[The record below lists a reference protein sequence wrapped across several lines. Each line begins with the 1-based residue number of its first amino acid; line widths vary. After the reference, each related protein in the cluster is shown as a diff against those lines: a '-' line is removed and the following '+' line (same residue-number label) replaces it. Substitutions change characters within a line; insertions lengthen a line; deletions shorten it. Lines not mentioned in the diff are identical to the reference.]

1 MYILFNRLIF
11 DTEDLIVAQASECGL
26 HLHFSGDQNPV
37 RIWCGE
43 DEAEAML
50 QELFAILQGQGMAA
64 SPEDGPYAELGP
76 VELDDDEMQ
85 ALDAAAELGYR
96 WIARDKNGK
105 IYCYQRQPEKVGS
118 EYQDAHTPDPRR
130 IDPDWFSEITF
141 EVGPVSIDYLRLDA

>member
-43 DEAEAML
+43 DEADKML
-50 QELFAILQGQGMAA
+50 EELFTILQAQGMAA
-64 SPEDGPYAELGP
+64 APESRPEYD
-76 VELDDDEMQ
+76 LDDDELE
-85 ALDAAAELGYR
+85 ALDAAAEAGYQ

-105 IYCYQRQPEKVGS
+105 IFCYLHKPEKVGS
-118 EYQDAHTPDPRR
+118 EWTDGQPGPPPKQMDSGWY
-130 IDPDWFSEITF
+130 SEITF
-141 EVGPVSIDYLRLDA
+141 EGGPVSIDFLRLDQ